1 MDFGINLIKSFQQ
14 IQNAQNPHETLR
26 AIGGYVSTTLSG
38 AESFAATVASTVNV
52 FFGDL
57 DKKWTTAHEVL
68 ERVQRGDL
76 IQFRRAGD
84 IYTHFAVYVG
94 NGYIV
99 HVVGD
104 KELSVIFF
112 IRS

>member
-14 IQNAQNPHETLR
+14 IKNTQDPHETLR
-26 AIGGYVSTTLSG
+26 AIGGYVSTTLDC
-38 AESFAATVASTVNV
+38 AESFVATVASTANV
-52 FFGDL
+52 FLGNL
-57 DKKWTTAHEVL
+57 HKKWTTAHEVL
-68 ERVQRGDL
+68 ERVHRGDL
-76 IQFRRAGD
+76 IQYRRVGE